1 MKSAPA
7 KGLWN
12 IVLSG
17 YPRAGKTKLAKRL
30 IADHEYFARIGVDEL
45 RTMFFDEYYPCRD
58 EYMTYAMIAEMR
70 DALLRFGYSVVLDS
84 TAPFNVTR
92 QFLLT
97 TRIKPVNPLLV
108 VVTVDRPVL
117 VERTLEKYGDENKV
131 LAYEKRWEN
140 PQEGFPVFKF
150 KSNNAEEFDDYYARL
165 LELLQSETH
174 PYKPEFHSALLSGN
188 GIKRALKSFLSK
200 RS

>member
-1 MKSAPA
+1 MAA
-7 KGLWN
+7 TTANGLWN

-30 IADHEYFARIGVDEL
+30 LTDYQYFARLGVDEI
-45 RTMFFDEYYPCRD
+45 RAMFFDECYPCRD

-70 DALLRFGYSVVLDS
+70 DALLHFGYSVVIDS

-97 TRIKPVNPLLV
+97 TRVKPVNPLLV

-117 VERTLEKYGDENKV
+117 VERTVEKYGDEEKV

-140 PQEGFPVFKF
+140 PKEGFPVFKF

-165 LELLQSETH
+165 KELLQSETH
-174 PYKPEFHSALLSGN
+174 PYKPEFHPALSSN
-188 GIKRALKSFLSK
+188 GIRKALKSFLGK
-200 RS
+200 RAE